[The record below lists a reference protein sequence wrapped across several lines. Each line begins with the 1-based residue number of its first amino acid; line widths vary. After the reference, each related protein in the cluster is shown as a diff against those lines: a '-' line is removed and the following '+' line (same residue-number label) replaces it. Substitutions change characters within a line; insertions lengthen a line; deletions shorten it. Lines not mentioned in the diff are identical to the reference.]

1 MSELLPE
8 NQYDQWDGFVKQARG
23 GTLFHESW
31 YLRALSDRLSIVV
44 LRDGAGRIEAGMAL
58 TPTRFLGAA
67 ATRRPSY
74 TPYNGPLI
82 RPSAKANASEAMS
95 EEKNR
100 MVRLLGQSPRMGMYD
115 FILSPD
121 FGDTMPFLW
130 NGFDVTVGYTYQI
143 PPAGPEPWQSAMS
156 SGHRRDLRKA
166 GAVLQDCGALL
177 ETSDDLE
184 SCRSVLLET
193 ARLKGFKEES
203 SWEAMRAWWQ
213 EVVAHNAGRVYR
225 IRQPG
230 QEPLCASLLV
240 WDRCCGYYLASGMR
254 GDVRHGPMNLLG
266 RLLIDRMI
274 QDSHR
279 QGLTFDFEGSVL
291 PGVEPYFRGWGGKC
305 VPKCRAVKIP
315 NFCAHAIWSLHRYW
329 KGHRKRTGDSGT
341 LAGQTTSE

>member
-1 MSELLPE
+1 VPELLPE
-8 NQYDQWDGFVKQARG
+8 NQYDQWDRFVKQARG

-31 YLRALSDRLSIVV
+31 HLRALSDRLSILV

-58 TPTRFLGAA
+58 TPAKFLGTTAC
-67 ATRRPSY
+67 RRPSY

-82 RPSAKANASEAMS
+82 RLSAKTNPAEAMS
-95 EEKNR
+95 EEKNL
-100 MVRLLGQSPRMGMYD
+100 MIRLLEHSPRMGMYD

-121 FGDTMPFLW
+121 FGDAMPFLW

-143 PPAGPEPWQSAMS
+143 PPAGVAQWQSAMS

-166 GAVLQDCGALL
+166 AAVLQECGAQL
-177 ETSDDLE
+177 ETTDDLE
-184 SCRSVLLET
+184 SCRGVLLET

-203 SWEAMRAWWQ
+203 SWEAMRAWWR
-213 EVVAHNAGRVYR
+213 EVVAHDAGRLYR
-225 IRQPG
+225 IRQSG
-230 QEPLCASLLV
+230 AQPLCASLLV
-240 WDRCCGYYLASGMR
+240 WDRGCGYYLASGMR
-254 GDVRHGPMNLLG
+254 ADARRGPMNLLG

-274 QDSHR
+274 QDVHR

-329 KGHRKRTGDSGT
+329 KGHRKQTGHCGT
-341 LAGQTTSE
+341 PAG